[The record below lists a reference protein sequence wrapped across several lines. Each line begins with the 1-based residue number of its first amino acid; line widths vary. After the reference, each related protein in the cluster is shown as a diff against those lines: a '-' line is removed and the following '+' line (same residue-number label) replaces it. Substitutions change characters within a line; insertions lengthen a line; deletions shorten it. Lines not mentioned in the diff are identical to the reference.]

1 MSIVDDL
8 KVDRS
13 SLEIVDLEEIND
25 AATDLDYWLSKT
37 QQERLA
43 GIEVLR
49 QAFYDYDPDTE
60 RLQRVLEIIDLQ

>member
-1 MSIVDDL
+1 MRIVDDL

-25 AATDLDYWLSKT
+25 AATDLDYWLSQT
-37 QQERLA
+37 PQERLA

>member
-1 MSIVDDL
+1 MRIVDDL

-25 AATDLDYWLSKT
+25 AATDLDYWLS
-37 QQERLA
+37 QAPQERLA